1 MTIPISK
8 TRIAALLLLITSM
21 YGCTTS
27 TSYLATSYAH
37 EYVKTVGIDVR
48 PEFERDMIHI
58 IPQTIEYRVSFKSVG
73 KEKELYDSLCV
84 AHKDLSY
91 NRRIYLINDILSN
104 SFLTPD
110 VISYEITCESD
121 YDALH
126 PAGTSLKDCVG
137 LEFTSFQEFIDSGYA
152 YEPKTKTLNLNEL
165 TNESLR
171 LMKDFGKLAFRTKP
185 ETLKRHSFILTIE
198 TEHGLKYSTKFTR
211 DFPLTHLETETA
223 VYSKR

>member
-1 MTIPISK
+1 MIIPISK
-8 TRIAALLLLITSM
+8 TRIAALLLLSVSC

-27 TSYLATSYAH
+27 TSYLVTSYVH
-37 EYVKTVGIDVR
+37 EYVKTESIDVR

-58 IPQTIEYRVSFKSVG
+58 VPQTIEYRVSFKSTG
-73 KEKELYDSLCV
+73 EEKELYDSLCV

-126 PAGTSLKDCVG
+126 PAGTSL
-137 LEFTSFQEFIDSGYA
+137 
-152 YEPKTKTLNLNEL
+152 
-165 TNESLR
+165 
-171 LMKDFGKLAFRTKP
+171 
-185 ETLKRHSFILTIE
+185 
-198 TEHGLKYSTKFTR
+198 
-211 DFPLTHLETETA
+211 
-223 VYSKR
+223 